1 MSWTR
6 TFRSVAASA
15 LLSGSVIAAMGAL
28 EQGRQTFEQNC
39 SFCHGADANGG
50 GEGPSLI
57 RSALV
62 RHDENGNLVGQVIRN
77 GRPEKG
83 MPSFSLSEEQIRA
96 IATFLDA
103 QIEAS
108 DKRSAGLPSKDYSLK
123 LLLTGNAQAGKSYFF
138 GAGGCSAC
146 HSPAGDLAHVAKK
159 YAPVDLETRF
169 LYPSDAKK
177 TATITMP
184 SGKTVSGTVTHL
196 DAFTI
201 AIRDGN
207 GWHRSWPRS
216 AVKLA
221 IHDPLAAHRALLHK
235 YTQADVHD
243 LFAYLETLQ

>member
-1 MSWTR
+1 MDWTR
-6 TFRSVAASA
+6 TRT
-15 LLSGSVIAAMGAL
+15 VIALAIAGAL
-28 EQGRQTFEQNC
+28 GGSLRAAAGQGRQIFEQNC

-62 RHDENGNLVGQVIRN
+62 RHDESGNLIGQVVRN

-83 MPSFSLSEEQIRA
+83 MPSFSLPEEQIRA
-96 IATFLDA
+96 VAAFLHA
-103 QIEAS
+103 QIETS

-123 LLLTGNAQAGKSYFF
+123 LLLTGSAQAGKQYFF

-169 LYPSDAKK
+169 LYPSGAKK
-177 TATITMP
+177 TATITMA

-196 DAFTI
+196 DAFNI